1 MGLSF
6 DHRTLGQRVL
16 FGTDAAADNVAAAV
30 GDLGARRVLLIAD
43 AASHGVVDRILGRV
57 PVAARIDEV
66 VQHVPVEKGESAVR
80 LAQESDADLVL
91 TVGGGSATG
100 LGKFVARD
108 TALPLVAVPTTFAGS
123 EATDV
128 WGQTEGGRKVTGTDP
143 RVLPRAVVYDA
154 SLSRS
159 LPVGLATASGMNALA
174 HAIDGFWAP
183 RADPINR
190 ALGTEGIRVLVPG
203 LRRLVADPDD
213 LEAREQTLYGAYL
226 AAVAFASAG
235 SGMHHKICHTLGGAY
250 NLSHAEMHAIVL
262 PYVTAFVAPA
272 APDAADRVSQALGGA
287 AAGPGLLAL
296 RAELGVP
303 AGLRDLGMREDDI
316 VEAAELAL
324 PAIPAST
331 PRPVDLD
338 DLTSLLRAA
347 WAGAPLEEVT
357 A

>member
-1 MGLSF
+1 MTRSF
-6 DHRTLGQRVL
+6 DHRTLGQRML
-16 FGTDAAADNVAAAV
+16 FGTDAAADNVATAV
-30 GDLGARRVLLIAD
+30 GDLGAQRVLLVAD
-43 AASHGVVDRILGRV
+43 AAAPEVVARILERV

-66 VQHVPVEKGESAVR
+66 VQHVPVENGEAAVR
-80 LAQESDADLVL
+80 LAREVDADLVL

-100 LGKFVARD
+100 LGKFIARD
-108 TALPLVAVPTTFAGS
+108 TALPLVSVPTTFAGS

-128 WGQTEGGRKVTGTDP
+128 WGQTEGGRKVTGIDP
-143 RVLPRAVVYDA
+143 HVLPRAIVYDA
-154 SLSRS
+154 ALSRS

-174 HAIDGFWAP
+174 HAVDGFWAP

-190 ALGTEGIRVLVPG
+190 ALGTEGIRALIPG
-203 LRRLVADPDD
+203 LRRLAADPHD

-235 SGMHHKICHTLGGAY
+235 SGIHHKICHTLGGAY

-272 APDAADRVSQALGGA
+272 APDAAGRVSQALGGA
-287 AAGPGLLAL
+287 PAGPGLLAL
-296 RAELGVP
+296 RAELGIP
-303 AGLRDLGMREDDI
+303 AGLRDLGMREGDI

-324 PAIPAST
+324 PAIPPST
-331 PRPVDLD
+331 PRPVSLD
-338 DLTSLLRAA
+338 DLTTLLRAA